1 MAFTFEWDPA
11 KAETNERKHGV
22 TFEEA
27 ATAFGDPFGIVI
39 DDPRHSLGETRLALL
54 GYSQSN
60 RLLAVMFTERGDR
73 IRLISARTATRR
85 ERHHY
90 EEGSR

>member
-1 MAFTFEWDPA
+1 MAFPFEWDPA

-22 TFEEA
+22 TFDEA

-39 DDPRHSLGETRLALL
+39 DDPRHSRGETRLALL